1 MVEPK
6 LPPTP
11 QTMIDA
17 MKWVEMFVTDLMND
31 WPDWP
36 FENGGIQFK
45 ETQRLRNWRIMNWT
59 KRGGA

>member
-45 ETQRLRNWRIMNWT
+45 RPNVFATGE
-59 KRGGA
+59 